1 MLLSHWAMNAV
12 GRNNC
17 RELAQLIHE
26 SPLSNK
32 HAFRIFV
39 VPGTHISFTR
49 SVVSFGGSGAEKVLA
64 LGIAM
69 NVAVGEDMVTADESV
84 GDSGCELEAFE
95 WRVPLGAE

>member
-1 MLLSHWAMNAV
+1 MPA
-12 GRNNC
+12 R
-17 RELAQLIHE
+17 
-26 SPLSNK
+26 
-32 HAFRIFV
+32 
-39 VPGTHISFTR
+39 HISFTR

-69 NVAVGEDMVTADESV
+69 NIAVGEDVVTADESV